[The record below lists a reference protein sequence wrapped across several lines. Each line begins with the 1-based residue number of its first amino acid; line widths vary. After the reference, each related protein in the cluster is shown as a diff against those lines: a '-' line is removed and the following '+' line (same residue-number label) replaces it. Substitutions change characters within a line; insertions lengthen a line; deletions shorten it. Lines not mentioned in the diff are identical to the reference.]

1 MWLCVMHLQGRSLR
15 LNEIISDKQ
24 MIEIKP
30 VSGVDATITVPGSKS
45 LTQRALIAA
54 ALADGTSKLMGP
66 LASEDTSYTS
76 KALEQMGVKVDRGEE
91 VWTVHGNGGIL
102 TTPEKEIFLGNNGTA
117 TRFLTSVAALGHG
130 DFCIDGEERMQERPI
145 GPLMKALQGWG
156 VDICSVHGTGCP
168 PLEIKSN
175 GLTGGGT
182 ILPEGKSSQY
192 VSSLLLVAPYA
203 ATAATLEV
211 NGEVL
216 SKPYVAMTLSVMSDF
231 GVSVECNEEFTSFT
245 IPKGKYRAMEYE
257 IEGDASNASYFWAA
271 AAITGGR
278 VTVSNVPVPSLQGD
292 ANLVPLLARM
302 GCEISRDGGGIT
314 LTGRDRM
321 EGITVDMGDMPDV
334 VPTLAVVAAFAHG
347 KTVINNIAHLRIKEC
362 DRLTAT
368 LTELSKMGAR
378 VEEGDD
384 FMVIHG
390 DGGACLHGAEIE
402 TYNDHRMAMSFAVAG
417 LRVPGVKITGE
428 SCVAK
433 SFPDFW
439 KRFGYLG

>member
-1 MWLCVMHLQGRSLR
+1 
-15 LNEIISDKQ
+15 

-30 VSGVDATITVPGSKS
+30 VTPVQATIVVPGSKS

-54 ALADGTSKLMGP
+54 ALADGTSRLIGP

-76 KALEQMGVKVDRGEE
+76 RALEQMGIRVEREGD
-91 VWTVHGNGGIL
+91 VWIVHGSGGEL
-102 TTPEKEIFLGNNGTA
+102 ETPAEEIFLGNNGTA

-130 DFCIDGEERMQERPI
+130 LFRIDGEESMRERPI
-145 GPLMKALQGWG
+145 APLMEALQGWG
-156 VDICSVHGTGCP
+156 VDISSVLGTGCP
-168 PLEIKSN
+168 PLQLNSR
-175 GLTGGGT
+175 GLAGGAT
-182 ILPEGKSSQY
+182 VLPEGKSSQY
-192 VSSLLLVAPYA
+192 LSSLLLVAPYGRQPA
-203 ATAATLEV
+203 KLDV
-211 NGEVL
+211 RGEVL

-245 IPKGKYRAMEYE
+245 IPQGKYRAMDYE

-292 ANLVPLLARM
+292 AGLVPLLARM
-302 GCEISRDGGGIT
+302 GCEVSTEGGGIT
-314 LTGRDRM
+314 LQGRERL

-334 VPTLAVVAAFAHG
+334 VMTLAVVAAFAHG

-362 DRLTAT
+362 DRLSAT
-368 LTELSKMGAR
+368 LTELSKMGAK
-378 VEEGDD
+378 VEEGED

-390 DGGACLHGAEIE
+390 DGGERLHGASIE
-402 TYNDHRMAMSFAVAG
+402 TYNDHRIAMSFAVAG
-417 LRVPGVKITGE
+417 LRVAGVQITGE
-428 SCVAK
+428 GCVAK

-439 KRFGYLG
+439 QRFAKLC

>member
-1 MWLCVMHLQGRSLR
+1 
-15 LNEIISDKQ
+15 
-24 MIEIKP
+24 MIEIKT
-30 VSGVDATITVPGSKS
+30 VSKVDATIAVPGSKS

-54 ALADGTSKLMGP
+54 ALADGTSRLIGP

-76 KALEQMGVKVDRGEE
+76 KALEQMGVKVERGEDA
-91 VWTVHGNGGIL
+91 WTVHGSGGLL

-130 DFCIDGEERMQERPI
+130 NFHIDGEERMRERPI
-145 GPLMKALQGWG
+145 GPLMEALQGWG
-156 VDICSVHGTGCP
+156 VDIVSVLGTGCP
-168 PLEIKSN
+168 PLQLNSR
-175 GLTGGGT
+175 GLTGGAT
-182 ILPEGKSSQY
+182 VLPEGKSSQY
-192 VSSLLLVAPYA
+192 LSSLLLVAPYA
-203 ATAATLEV
+203 AEPATLEV
-211 NGEVL
+211 RGEVL

-231 GVSVECNEEFTSFT
+231 GVSVECNEEFTSFI
-245 IPKGKYRAMEYE
+245 IPQGSYRAMEYE

-271 AAITGGR
+271 AAITAGR

-292 ANLVPLLARM
+292 AGLVPLLARM
-302 GCEISRDGGGIT
+302 GCEVTRDGGGIT
-314 LTGRDRM
+314 LTGRDRL

-347 KTVINNIAHLRIKEC
+347 KTVITNIAHLRIKEC
-362 DRLTAT
+362 DRLSAV
-368 LTELSKMGAR
+368 LTELGKMGAE
-378 VEEGDD
+378 VEEGQD

-390 DGGACLHGAEIE
+390 SGGKGLHGAEIE

-417 LRVPGVKITGE
+417 LRVPGVRIHGE

-439 KRFGYLG
+439 ERFGKLG